1 MSEKQVIVTLEDGF
15 GRVQTSIATS
25 LSAPQLMDKIIEI
38 DEQQDIITEF
48 NKQIEQLHLAIDD
61 LLSHTSCEEIKKEN
75 EQLRK
80 QIQNYEQLISNSY
93 VGEEETLDG
102 FVGKYVIWEDE
113 LQKYKNKNEM
123 INNG

>member
-25 LSAPQLMDKIIEI
+25 LSAPQLMDKIMEI
-38 DEQQDIITEF
+38 DEQQDIITEL

-61 LLSHTSCEEIKKEN
+61 LLSHTSCDEIKKEN